1 MEGLIGRTWE
11 QEQLREVLQS
21 REASFV
27 AIYGRRRVGKTFL
40 VKEFFKH
47 EFLIEYAG
55 IHNATYR
62 QQLEAFAEMMTRLS
76 RENHPLAMPGSWMEA
91 FRLLQNYMTPRLA
104 KEKVILFL
112 DEFPWLHTP
121 RSGFAPAF
129 EHFWNSWG
137 GRQPNLIVIICGS
150 AASWMIRRVVN
161 NKGGLHNRL
170 TKTLQ
175 LFPFTLHET
184 EQFLKSRKIALSRY
198 QILQLY
204 MAMGGIPHYLKE
216 IKAGQSAIQNIDR
229 LCFTRNGLLNTEFD
243 RLYQSL
249 FDGAE
254 KHISV
259 IRALARKSSG
269 LTRNEIMAVC
279 KLRSGGGTTDLID
292 ELEQSGFITG
302 YTPFGKT
309 RKDNIYKISDE
320 YSLFYIRFIEPN
332 ANGGAGTWGTIATGP
347 GWRSWS
353 GIAFES
359 ICQKH
364 IAAIKTALGIP
375 AVYTQVSAWRWYPK
389 KGETGAQID
398 LLIDRKDNCI
408 NICEMKFS
416 ETEFLIQKAYS
427 TELEAKLRVFREHTA
442 TRKQLF
448 LTMITTYGVKANEY
462 KVNLVSSDL
471 TMGVLFSA

>member
-1 MEGLIGRTWE
+1 MDTLIGRKEE

-21 REASFV
+21 KEASFV

-40 VKEFFKH
+40 VREFFKQ
-47 EFLIEYAG
+47 ETLIEYAG

-62 QQLEAFAEMMTRLS
+62 QQLEGFAEMMTRLS
-76 RENHPLAMPGSWMEA
+76 RENLPVAVPGSWIEA
-91 FRLLQNYMTPRLA
+91 FRLLQNYMAPRLT
-104 KEKVILFL
+104 KEKVVLFL

-137 GRQPNLIVIICGS
+137 VRQPNLIVIICGS
-150 AASWMIRRVVN
+150 AASWMIRHIVN

-175 LFPFTLHET
+175 LFPFTLCET
-184 EQFLKSRKIALSRY
+184 EKYLKSRKVTLGRY

-216 IKAGQSAIQNIDR
+216 IKPGQSAIQNIDR
-229 LCFTRNGLLNTEFD
+229 LCFTRNGLLHTEFD

-254 KHISV
+254 NHIGV
-259 IRALARKSSG
+259 IRALARRISG
-269 LTRNEIMAVC
+269 LTRNEIISVC
-279 KLRSGGGTTDLID
+279 KLRSGGGTTDLIE

-302 YTPFGKT
+302 YTPFGKS

-320 YSLFYIRFIEPN
+320 YSLFYLRFIEPN
-332 ANGGAGTWGTIATGP
+332 ANGGSGTWGIIANSPT
-347 GWRSWS
+347 WRSWS
-353 GIAFES
+353 GLAFES
-359 ICQKH
+359 VCQKH
-364 IAAIKTALGIP
+364 ISAIKMALGIP
-375 AVYTQVSAWRWYPK
+375 AVYTQVSAWRWHAK
-389 KGETGAQID
+389 TGEAGTQID
-398 LLIDRKDNCI
+398 LLIDRKDDCI
-408 NICEMKFS
+408 NVCEMKFS
-416 ETEFLIQKAYS
+416 ETEFVIQKSYS
-427 TELEAKLRVFREHTA
+427 MELDTKLHVFKERTG

-462 KVNLVSSDL
+462 KVNLVSNDL
-471 TMGVLFSA
+471 TMEILFDR